1 VILHTKRAFP
11 GGTMTKLFLINDALL
26 FDPSRRSL
34 FLVTDYPQRAVVL
47 HGPSSEC
54 LARLLEQN
62 NQIVSQKYLFA
73 EIWEKQG
80 AVVSTNTLYQNI
92 ASVRKALK
100 SAGLSEDI
108 IITLPKVGFKCVASV
123 REGQISDFIPA
134 EEKTNKPPEAVAS
147 SEVPQDE
154 QDNKKGVLAWVIIF
168 GTAGVL
174 FFLSCAALYLKV
186 TEQESVYKDYSD
198 IGEVNGCR
206 LFSSYSG
213 EDKSISTFKE
223 LGERYALDCKNNKM
237 AYLTI
242 NRLQQGQSLL
252 ICNHPLQ
259 NKSAH
264 CKSYLFREEYH
275 EK

>member
-1 VILHTKRAFP
+1 
-11 GGTMTKLFLINDALL
+11 MTKLFLINDTLL

-34 FLVTDYPQRAVVL
+34 YLFANYPQRAVVL

-54 LARLLEQN
+54 LAILLEQN
-62 NQIVSQKYLFA
+62 NQTVSQKYLFS
-73 EIWEKQG
+73 EVWEKQG

-92 ASVRKALK
+92 ASVRKGLK
-100 SAGLSEDI
+100 LAGLDDDI
-108 IITLPKVGFKCVASV
+108 IKTMPKIGFKCVASV
-123 REGQISDFIPA
+123 REGLISDFILP
-134 EEKTNKPPEAVAS
+134 EEVENSVPEAVQPAKWI
-147 SEVPQDE
+147 
-154 QDNKKGVLAWVIIF
+154 NKLSLPRQLILGL
-168 GTAGVL
+168 AGVF
-174 FFLSCAALYLKV
+174 FFLSCTSLYLKL
-186 TEQESVYKDYSD
+186 TEQDTIYRDYSD

-237 AYLTI
+237 AYLAI